1 MESTFDFPY
10 MIQVLFEIYGREHG
24 MDIKVNVTPKAQEP
38 KEEQE
43 SA

>member
-1 MESTFDFPY
+1 

-24 MDIKVNVTPKAQEP
+24 LDIKVNVTPKAQAP
-38 KEEQE
+38 KKVQE